1 MNYRDLATK
10 YQTLQEAHIQLCR
23 ENLIL
28 TRMLDIIEIIDSD
41 MVVKAKDMLKAK
53 GKLIDEFEWVE

>member
-10 YQTLQEAHIQLCR
+10 YETLQEEHIKLCR

-28 TRMLDIIEIIDSD
+28 TRMLDIIQIIDSD
-41 MVVKAKDMLKAK
+41 MVVKAKDMLKEK
-53 GKLIDEFEWVE
+53 GKLVDEFEFV